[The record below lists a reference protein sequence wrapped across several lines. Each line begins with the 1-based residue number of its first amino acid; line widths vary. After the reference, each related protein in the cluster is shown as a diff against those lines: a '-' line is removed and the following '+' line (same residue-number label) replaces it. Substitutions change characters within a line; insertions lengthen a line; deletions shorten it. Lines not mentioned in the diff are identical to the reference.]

1 MNAKIQE
8 VASNI
13 VITEKNEKLCQ
24 TTDIAGTDG
33 AFSNKVTPDIDVFT
47 DELVVQCEFYLKLKF
62 IRYII

>member
-1 MNAKIQE
+1 MNAKIQQ
-8 VASNI
+8 VVSNI

-47 DELVVQCEFYLKLKF
+47 DELVVQCEF
-62 IRYII
+62 